1 VIELVTAHV
10 LPAALS
16 LLPAKM
22 DTPEARVLLLAI
34 ALQESRCME
43 RRQIRAE
50 RPALSFLQFEP
61 GHLSG
66 FAGVFRH
73 LATRDLAQHV
83 CRQLRYEGTDV
94 DQLRRH
100 SEHNDV
106 LAFAVGRLLLW
117 TLPSKLPHVNDREEA
132 WRQYLEAWRP
142 GQPRP
147 ETWAAMHEEARTR
160 VTLPEVTS

>member
-1 VIELVTAHV
+1 MIELVTAHV
-10 LPAALS
+10 MPAALS

-22 DTPEARVLLLAI
+22 DSPEARVLLLAI
-34 ALQESRCME
+34 GLQESRFMN

-50 RPALSFLQFEP
+50 RPALSMWQYEP

-106 LAFAVGRLLLW
+106 LACAIARLLLW
-117 TLPSKLPHVNDREEA
+117 TLPSKLPNVVDVNGA
-132 WRQYLEAWRP
+132 WEQYLAAWRP
-142 GQPRP
+142 GAPRP
-147 ETWAAMHEEARTR
+147 ETWRAMHEEALAR
-160 VTLPEVTS
+160 VVDRAVS